1 MAAWWSVKTSVYID
15 GFNFYY
21 GCFRLGRSGS
31 SRCSPADKW
40 LNLRLLADQLALP
53 EGTVHQVHYF
63 TAHIHRSRR
72 DPGQNL
78 RQETYLRALRTVES
92 LFIHFGS
99 HIPVERK
106 GMIIDPDP
114 AALGIWEDQLVTI
127 GTFEEKGSD
136 VNLATRLL
144 DDSWEG
150 MIDRAIVVSNDTDL
164 IAPIQSARKRIR
176 VSVVSPQPSVAKHL
190 KRAAETATILDTRI
204 LTDCRF
210 PIPVIDA
217 QGKHI
222 YPPRTWQA
230 PDSDGVKSMSAS

>member
-1 MAAWWSVKTSVYID
+1 MKTSVYID
-15 GFNFYY
+15 GLNFYY
-21 GCFRLGRSGS
+21 GCFKVGQSSL

-40 LNLRLLADQLALP
+40 LNLRLLADLLAAP
-53 EGTVHQVHYF
+53 EGTIHQVHYF
-63 TAHIHRSRR
+63 TAHLHRSKR

-114 AALGIWEDQLVTI
+114 AALGVWEDQLVTI

-150 MIDRAIVVSNDTDL
+150 EIDRAIVVSNDTDL
-164 IAPIQSARKRIR
+164 IAPIASARKRIR
-176 VSVVSPQPSVAKHL
+176 VAVVSPQPTLAKHL
-190 KRAAETATILDTRI
+190 KKAAETATILDPAI
-204 LTDCRF
+204 LARCRL
-210 PIPVIDA
+210 PVPVIDA
-217 QGKHI
+217 QGKPI
-222 YPPRTWQA
+222 YPPRSWQ
-230 PDSDGVKSMSAS
+230 PPESDPNDVA